1 MHCHKPQTKYTM
13 IFHIFAYS
21 GPWFNM
27 IHMKISDYP
36 ETYEVY
42 VTDSLLNTLPN
53 DHLCGTFYT
62 TTQGRIWKH
71 VKCSNQR
78 VFTGNT
84 VILRK
89 ITNYGRLIVNEVQ
102 IFSKLKRTAVVKI
115 AF

>member
-1 MHCHKPQTKYTM
+1 M
-13 IFHIFAYS
+13 
-21 GPWFNM
+21 
-27 IHMKISDYP
+27 
-36 ETYEVY
+36 YEVF
-42 VTDSLLNTLPN
+42 VTDSSLTPLPI

-62 TTQGRIWKH
+62 TTIERIWKY
-71 VKCSNQR
+71 VKCSNER

-89 ITNYGRLIVNEVQ
+89 ITNYGILIVNEIQ